1 MHFKRPGRLF
11 WKILGVFWLT
21 LIISLMLNIYITRQ
35 LTRIEL
41 NDEHLHQQLLDMGQ
55 TAVLIYEQR
64 GEEGLRKWYRRMF
77 RTKGALFALRN
88 PQGQLLAQPDFK
100 RHEHDEEDN
109 DDDHRPWLKRFNR
122 HSEHF
127 SLLSEDL
134 TITGEQGDIYHLQLL
149 DSPFAK
155 KLLDKNDN
163 LRWVRLL
170 GTMLVVALASWW
182 LSRHIGRPV
191 QQLTQASR
199 SMMAG
204 NLRTRVAGTIGKR
217 RDELGELATSFDDMA
232 NHLERQIT
240 GQKQLL
246 RDISHE
252 LRTPLTRQQIAI
264 ELLRQGQ
271 IDETLLD
278 SIERQNAQLNELLDD
293 VLTLNRLQEDQHP
306 LHLLPLA
313 LDQHIQNAVQDA
325 QLEARQ
331 RDIQINTQL
340 EPCTVMADDFLL
352 NRVWNNLLSNSLKY
366 SHSPS
371 TIQIRMAETDTWIH
385 IIFEDEGP
393 GIEEH
398 HLDKLGTPF
407 YRCDQARQ
415 SQGKPN
421 GGYGLGLA
429 IVHST
434 VRRHGGE
441 VDFNNRINSEGIS
454 GLRVTIKLPKTRTQK
469 D

>member
-64 GEEGLRKWYRRMF
+64 GEEGLRKWYRRML
-77 RTKGALFALRN
+77 RTKGALFALRDQ
-88 PQGQLLAQPDFK
+88 QGQLLAQPDVK
-100 RHEHDEEDN
+100 RQKHDEEDD
-109 DDDHRPWLKRFNR
+109 DDDHRPWRR
-122 HSEHF
+122 HPEHF

-170 GTMLVVALASWW
+170 GTMFVVALASWW

-199 SMMAG
+199 SMMEG
-204 NLRTRVAGTIGKR
+204 NLRTRVADTIGKR

-271 IDETLLD
+271 IDDALLD

-293 VLTLNRLQEDQHP
+293 VLTLNRLQEDQTQ
-306 LHLLPLA
+306 LHLCPLA

-325 QLEARQ
+325 LLEARQ
-331 RDIQINTQL
+331 RDIQIITQL
-340 EPCTVMADDFLL
+340 QPGTVMADDFLL

-371 TIQIRMAETDTWIH
+371 TIQIRMEETEAWIH

-393 GIEEH
+393 GIEEQ

-434 VRRHGGE
+434 VRRHGGT
-441 VDFNNRINSEGIS
+441 VSIDNRMSNEGIS
-454 GLRVTIKLPKTRTQK
+454 GLSVRIKLPKP
-469 D
+469 